1 MLLLS
6 CKFFSDF
13 LGNAKTAALIEGE
26 TLHYACG
33 LNIDGSYVSQGMRM
47 NGSTM
52 RFLFI
57 DEAKLMTAGLFGQV
71 YSSLEMHMHDA
82 NKFKYDLHAHT

>member
-1 MLLLS
+1 
-6 CKFFSDF
+6 
-13 LGNAKTAALIEGE
+13 
-26 TLHYACG
+26 
-33 LNIDGSYVSQGMRM
+33 M

-82 NKFKYDLHAHT
+82 NKFKYDLRNKVKPFGGLNLVLIGDMTQLSQYPELRP